1 MDLEATMLSEITETE
16 RHTLYVAEGGFEGEW
31 IHVYVC
37 LSSFAI
43 HLKLPQH
50 C

>member
-1 MDLEATMLSEITETE
+1 MGLEAIMLSEITETE
-16 RHTLYVAEGGFEGEW
+16 RRVLYVAEGGFEGEG
-31 IHVYVC
+31 IHGCVW

-43 HLKLPQH
+43 YLKLPQD